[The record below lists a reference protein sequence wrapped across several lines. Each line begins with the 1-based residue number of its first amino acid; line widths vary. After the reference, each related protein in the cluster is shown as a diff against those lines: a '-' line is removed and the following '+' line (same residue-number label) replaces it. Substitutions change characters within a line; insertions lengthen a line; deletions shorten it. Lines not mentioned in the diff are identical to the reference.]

1 MNHTTDVIYNESLLK
16 AREVI
21 VSENQE
27 SQETQ
32 RVKMRYNMNPML
44 TKCVRIT
51 REEIAPYIDL
61 DAEAEIY
68 EAYQA
73 LANSSPRKH

>member
-1 MNHTTDVIYNESLLK
+1 
-16 AREVI
+16 
-21 VSENQE
+21 
-27 SQETQ
+27 
-32 RVKMRYNMNPML
+32 MRYNMNPML

-61 DAEAEIY
+61 DGEVEIY